1 MRPTTA
7 HLSTSF
13 PGLSGEWDD
22 ASHSL
27 VAGLRYQPL

>member
-13 PGLSGEWDD
+13 PGPSEQWDD
-22 ASHSL
+22 VSHSL
-27 VAGLRYQPL
+27 GADLRYQPL